1 MQFDDSR
8 GVQFNDTVTTE
19 VQSMYA
25 MMALNLSKTLRSDD
39 SESSYDCLSQNAKGY
54 HWDWLV
60 VCFTITLHYL
70 SASG

>member
-19 VQSMYA
+19 VPSMYA

-54 HWDWLV
+54 H
-60 VCFTITLHYL
+60 
-70 SASG
+70 